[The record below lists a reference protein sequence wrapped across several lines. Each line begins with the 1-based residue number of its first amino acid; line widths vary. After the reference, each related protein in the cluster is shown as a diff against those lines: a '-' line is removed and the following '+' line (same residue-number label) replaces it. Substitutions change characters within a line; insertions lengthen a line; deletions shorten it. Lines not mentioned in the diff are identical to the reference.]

1 MRTKSIKSKRVS
13 TTIRFDENVYNYLK
27 EISCNTG
34 MSIADIIN
42 RKFKED
48 IEQGTEV
55 NASV

>member
-1 MRTKSIKSKRVS
+1 MRTKTVKSKRIG
-13 TTIRFDENVYNYLK
+13 TTIRFDEDVYNYLQ

-42 RKFKED
+42 SKFKED

-55 NASV
+55 NANV